1 MLRNVDIVNPAT
13 GEVMKGCAIWFPD
26 RPKLGE
32 RWFMAF
38 QEAFEEI
45 AKDKEITIEP
55 RRVLDYLFS
64 KLDFENYIQI
74 TQKDI
79 AEALGMQKS
88 HVSRAIKLLTSK
100 QIILE
105 SQKTG
110 RSRYFRLNQNYGWK
124 GKVKTFQEAQ
134 KERLKVIDGG
144 YQGKASEPL

>member
-1 MLRNVDIVNPAT
+1 MLRNVDIVNPDT
-13 GEVMKGCAIWFPD
+13 GEVMRGCAIWLPD
-26 RPKLGE
+26 RPKLSE

-88 HVSRAIKLLTSK
+88 HVSRAIKLLTTK

-105 SQKTG
+105 GQKIG
-110 RSRYFRLNQNYGWK
+110 RSKYFRLNQNYGWK
-124 GKVKTFQEAQ
+124 GKIKTLQETRRDQ
-134 KERLKVIDGG
+134 LKVINGG
-144 YQGKASEPL
+144 KDAI